1 MENIYFRFFGTNIVT
16 NNEIHTWIKLGS
28 LPKQKV
34 MNSIGQGHWDQ
45 QPKRKHIGV
54 G

>member
-1 MENIYFRFFGTNIVT
+1 
-16 NNEIHTWIKLGS
+16 LAS

-34 MNSIGQGHWDQ
+34 MNSIRQGHWDQ
-45 QPKRKHIGV
+45 QPNRKHIGV